1 MKPVYIA
8 FSRFIREIFKDA
20 MLIAI
25 TFLPVFLGLL
35 FKFGVPLA
43 EAFLTAKTEMPQVLL
58 PYYMLFDLTIIF
70 ATPVMFGYAGLMV
83 ILEERDTGVL
93 NYLAVTPLG
102 MKGYLLSRLVLISAI
117 ASVYGF
123 VVELFL
129 RLSDLSFVQL
139 LLGCVFSFFTGIW
152 LVCLIAALA
161 SNKVEGLAFSKFS
174 GFLILGPFAA
184 FFIKDWV
191 KYLAGILPT
200 FWFTEFCLNQN
211 AYGIAAL
218 AASFALTAAY
228 ILFALKKIA
237 KKV

>member
-8 FSRFIREIFKDA
+8 FGRFIREIFKDA

-102 MKGYLLSRLVLISAI
+102 MKV
-117 ASVYGF
+117 
-123 VVELFL
+123 
-129 RLSDLSFVQL
+129 
-139 LLGCVFSFFTGIW
+139 
-152 LVCLIAALA
+152 
-161 SNKVEGLAFSKFS
+161 
-174 GFLILGPFAA
+174 
-184 FFIKDWV
+184 
-191 KYLAGILPT
+191 
-200 FWFTEFCLNQN
+200 
-211 AYGIAAL
+211 
-218 AASFALTAAY
+218 
-228 ILFALKKIA
+228 
-237 KKV
+237 